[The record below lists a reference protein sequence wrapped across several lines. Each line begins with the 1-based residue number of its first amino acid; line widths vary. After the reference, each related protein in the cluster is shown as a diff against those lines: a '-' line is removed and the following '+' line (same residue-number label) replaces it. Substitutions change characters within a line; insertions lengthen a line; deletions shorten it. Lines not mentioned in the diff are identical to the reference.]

1 VTHSEKKKDQYI
13 WAQFLLKTGIA
24 IIFFTVGIFII
35 LLVRNNN
42 LVNSQIKTRA
52 KAHIDQILKTRS
64 WNAHY
69 GGVYVEKRPG
79 MESNP
84 YLDEPD
90 FEARDGKIYTLKNP
104 ALMTREI
111 SELLGKDRLFRFH
124 MTSLKPINPANKPD
138 EFEGH
143 ALRLFEKGKKEHFVK
158 EELSGQVT
166 YKYIVP
172 VFIEQACLKCHA
184 KQGYKLG
191 DLRGGISVAFD
202 ITDIEKSMKLNKFM
216 ILSLGAAAA
225 IAFCGIVYA
234 FTFILM
240 KRLQRAQ
247 VKIKELALTDELTGL
262 YNRRYYFD
270 RLSEEIKR
278 SKRFRHSISCILL
291 DIDHF
296 KNVNDTY
303 GHQAGDIVL
312 QNVSAAVRENCREID
327 IVARYGGE
335 EIVVLLPSTDLKG
348 SYTVAEKIRESVE
361 RWENRFDDEVIISV
375 TVSLGVVSFT
385 ADDLR
390 KLTDMRQIIQ
400 YADSALYRAKEKG
413 RNVVEISDG
422 VVM

>member
-1 VTHSEKKKDQYI
+1 MSHSDKKKDQYI

-69 GGVYVEKRPG
+69 GGVYVEKQPG
-79 MESNP
+79 MVSNP
-84 YLDEPD
+84 YLDDPD
-90 FEARDGKIYTLKNP
+90 IVTRDGKVYTLKNP

-111 SELLGKDRLFRFH
+111 SELFGMDGRFRFH

-138 EFEGH
+138 EFEERG
-143 ALRLFEKGKKEHFVK
+143 LRLFEKGGEDHFIK
-158 EELSGQVT
+158 EELDGQVT

-172 VFIEQACLKCHA
+172 VFIEQACLKCHG

-191 DLRGGISVAFD
+191 DLRGGISVTFD
-202 ITDIEKSMKLNKFM
+202 ITDIEKSMKLNKIM
-216 ILSLGAAAA
+216 ILSLGAAAT

-240 KRLQRAQ
+240 KRLQKAQ
-247 VKIKELALTDELTGL
+247 MKIKELALTDELTSL
-262 YNRRYYFD
+262 YNRRYFFD
-270 RLSEEIKR
+270 RLSEEMKR
-278 SKRFRHSISCILL
+278 SRRFGHGISCILL

-296 KNVNDTY
+296 KKVNDTY

-312 QNVSAAVRENCREID
+312 QNVSTAVRDSCREID

-335 EIVVLLPSTDLKG
+335 EIVVLLPGTDLKG
-348 SYTVAEKIRESVE
+348 SYTVAEKIRETVE
-361 RWENRFDDEVIISV
+361 DMKNRVDDDITVPV
-375 TVSLGVVSFT
+375 TVSLGVASFT
-385 ADDLR
+385 SDDLR
-390 KLTDMRQIIQ
+390 KLTDMKQIIQ

-413 RNVVEISDG
+413 RNVVEISEG